1 MKESDYMKQ
10 FVLGVVSGLSLVG
23 IGKLIYNKGHR
34 DGIAKCKED
43 IDIFNEGMKTIK
55 NCKESE

>member
-1 MKESDYMKQ
+1 MKQ

-34 DGIAKCKED
+34 DGIVKCKED
-43 IDIFNEGMKTIK
+43 IDIFHEGMKTIK